1 MTVFPGDGR
10 SSSCVIQSTPPSSV
24 KKTGII
30 LVVAFA
36 ILVPLGMWWFSPEQA
51 VMRRTQHLME
61 VLTLSGGSGAP
72 MRQVKVYSMNAL
84 LAPEV
89 ELVVPDVPDA
99 NGSFDKEE
107 MEAAFSWIC
116 QNAKRSHFDLI
127 AFRDV
132 DVIGDTA
139 TVRFL
144 AEGYMELSTGRP
156 ADGRFEVT
164 VVWKKGGDGWRYDKI
179 VWKKP

>member
-1 MTVFPGDGR
+1 MLLREPWPSR
-10 SSSCVIQSTPPSSV
+10 RLYPPPSM
-24 KKTGII
+24 KKAGIA
-30 LVVAFA
+30 LVAALAV
-36 ILVPLGMWWFSPEQA
+36 LVPLGMWWFSPEQA
-51 VMRRTQHLME
+51 VMRRTKHLME
-61 VLTLSGGSGAP
+61 ILTLSGVPGTP
-72 MRQVKVYSMNAL
+72 MRQAKVYSMNAL

-116 QNAKRSHFDLI
+116 QNAKRSRFDVV

-132 DVIGDTA
+132 DVVGDTA

-144 AEGYMELSTGRP
+144 TEGYMELSTGRP
-156 ADGRFEVT
+156 ADGRYEVT
-164 VVWKKGGDGWRYDKI
+164 IVWKKGGDGWRYDKI
-179 VWKKP
+179 AWKKP

>member
-1 MTVFPGDGR
+1 M
-10 SSSCVIQSTPPSSV
+10 
-24 KKTGII
+24 KKARIVLI
-30 LVVAFA
+30 VAA
-36 ILVPLGMWWFSPEQA
+36 VLLVPLGMWWFSPEQA
-51 VMRRTQHLME
+51 VMRRTKHLME
-61 VLTLSGGSGAP
+61 VLTLSEGTGVP
-72 MRQVKVYSMNAL
+72 LRQAKVYSMNAL

-89 ELVVPDVPDA
+89 ELVIPDVPEA

-116 QNAKRSHFDLI
+116 RNAKRSRFDVT

-132 DVIGDTA
+132 DVVGDTA

-144 AEGYMELSTGRP
+144 AEGYIELSTGRP
-156 ADGRFEVT
+156 ADGSFEVT
-164 VVWKKGGDGWRYDKI
+164 IVWKKGGDGWRYDKI

>member
-1 MTVFPGDGR
+1 M
-10 SSSCVIQSTPPSSV
+10 
-24 KKTGII
+24 KKARI
-30 LVVAFA
+30 LLVAAFA
-36 ILVPLGMWWFSPEQA
+36 PLVPLGMWWFSPEQA
-51 VMRRTQHLME
+51 VMRRTNHLME
-61 VLTLSGGSGAP
+61 ILTLSGVPGEP
-72 MRQVKVYSMNAL
+72 MRQAKVYSMNAL

-107 MEAAFSWIC
+107 LEAAFSWIC
-116 QNAKRSHFDLI
+116 QNAKRSSFDVV

-132 DVIGDTA
+132 DVTGDTA
-139 TVRFL
+139 TVRCL
-144 AEGYMELSTGRP
+144 TEGYMELSTGRP

-179 VWKKP
+179 AWKKP